1 MDKETVIE
9 RVKQY
14 SDIVRRNFNVRK
26 VVLYGSYAKGTAR
39 EDFSDI
45 DVAVILDKIDDDIL
59 ASEARLF
66 RLRRNIDVRI
76 EPILLDEEDKTGF
89 LDEILKTGQI
99 IYSSD

>member
-1 MDKETVIE
+1 MDKETIID

-14 SDIVRRNFNVRK
+14 SDLVRRNFNVRK

-39 EDFSDI
+39 EDSSDI
-45 DVAVILDKIDDDIL
+45 DVAVILDKLDDDIL

-66 RLRRNIDVRI
+66 RLRRSIDVRI
-76 EPILLDEEDKTGF
+76 EPVLLEEKDKTGF

-99 IYSSD
+99 IYSAD